1 MPHIRTISRRPGLA
15 QGQTTAIE
23 TIIITL
29 LSVFFQGWDNF
40 APVIQNL
47 SKFYAKTP

>member
-1 MPHIRTISRRPGLA
+1 MTHLKTISRRPGLA

-23 TIIITL
+23 TLVITL

-40 APVIQNL
+40 SSVIQNL
-47 SKFYAKTP
+47 SKYYAKTP